1 MEAVASSLYLT
12 ERDRRGKTQMEK
24 QKRKTTE
31 GKNGRSTRVN
41 RDALIKK
48 RVFKATQYGNLFKGA
63 VSQSCMELYLGLIYN
78 LRPTQRGLFTH
89 NVHKEEANQAN
100 VV

>member
-1 MEAVASSLYLT
+1 ME
-12 ERDRRGKTQMEK
+12 G

-31 GKNGRSTRVN
+31 GKDGRSTRVN

-48 RVFKATQYGNLFKGA
+48 RVFKATQYGNLFKRA

-78 LRPTQRGLFTH
+78 LRPTQTGLSTD
-89 NVHKEEANQAN
+89 NVCKEEANQAN

>member
-1 MEAVASSLYLT
+1 MEAVASGLYLT
-12 ERDRRGKTQMEK
+12 ERDRRGKTQMER

-48 RVFKATQYGNLFKGA
+48 RVFKATQYGNLFKRA
-63 VSQSCMELYLGLIYN
+63 VSQSCMELYFGIYN
-78 LRPTQRGLFTH
+78 LRPTQRGLFTD
-89 NVHKEEANQAN
+89 NVCKEEANQAN